1 MPDTDRQTDKSTRWA
16 MTVYEEQW
24 SLLEKMPEIIAEWG
38 WQEERCPETGRIHRQ
53 GYFRTHRQVRFSQI
67 KAVLPGIHVEV
78 ARNWAALLE
87 YCKKTETAIGN
98 TIVHEVSTNKPMTMA
113 ESLIALA
120 KYHWSNGELQMNR
133 NTLLTNS
140 DKRMSYEE
148 LFKVEYWHCVNSFL
162 RETNKDNAIGL
173 FTNNQMVL
181 AWVRTRD
188 HWISRH
194 KKMLAT
200 NIDPNASQVQTSVTQ
215 AFDEEGQS
223 YGNTPTQVEG
233 QEEHGYVLSQD

>member
-1 MPDTDRQTDKSTRWA
+1 MLETDRQTDKSTRWA
-16 MTVYEEQW
+16 MTVYEDQW
-24 SLLEKMPEIIAEWG
+24 ALLEKMPEIIAEWG
-38 WQEERCPETGRIHRQ
+38 WQEEKCPETGRIHRQ

-98 TIVHEVSTNKPMTMA
+98 AVHEVSTNKPMTMA

-120 KYHWSNGELQMNR
+120 KYHWSREKL
-133 NTLLTNS
+133 
-140 DKRMSYEE
+140 EE
-148 LFKVEYWHCVNSFL
+148 LSDTKPKDRYVREYWSCVKDFL
-162 RETNKDNAIGL
+162 KEANKDNAIGL

-194 KKMLAT
+194 VNLVA
-200 NIDPNASQVQTSVTQ
+200 NSIVPNASQVPQVQQ